1 VLKKNILS
9 LNVLPLARELVAAV
23 SSSKQLQEILYL
35 ELLVSKLLYDLIDGH
50 SCSLISDI
58 TDDKEQLLE
67 FLIAA
72 NIGAYY
78 SFNGI
83 IPAKAIVILPKQNLI
98 YINRYLHYELNIVRG
113 LKYLFK
119 SYDVNKQKTEALEK
133 LKEYSQQFDL
143 PNIDQLRAIDI
154 TSQNR
159 LSFITGGPGTGK
171 TTTVI
176 LLLWLFYK
184 EYGDDCQIRICAP
197 TGRAATRV
205 KESLQNSINFFTSMN
220 IPINSDK
227 INQFIEDGGNFSTI
241 HKLLGSIKNNIYF
254 KHNKTKQLDIDVLIV
269 DESSMIG
276 LPLFSKL
283 VEAINCDAIKHVI
296 FLGDKNQL
304 SSVEEGFVFA
314 TMINILRMNI
324 YTQNTNIAELTISKR
339 NSGDIGVFAKAIL
352 QSDIKT
358 MVHSLTNVHDIKLF
372 KPNLKDY
379 LSYMF
384 EQSTSFIN
392 YINYI
397 INTNNSNNRATCD
410 ELFTL
415 FYKQI
420 TLCLT
425 NVGPLGCDS
434 LNQYIDKMV
443 KQKINGVNKW
453 YTGRPIIILEND
465 YTLSLFNGDIGICM
479 IKNGKTIIVFSDGK
493 EFIPEI
499 LPRFNLAYALTI
511 HKSQGSEYENVNV
524 LLYSLNTNN
533 EMCSRELL
541 YTAVTRAKKTVTIFA
556 EQAVVLES
564 AKNITKRNTGLL
576 ENWSELNIQ

>member
-1 VLKKNILS
+1 MLKKDILS

-23 SSSKQLQEILYL
+23 STSKLEQEIQCL
-35 ELLVSKLLYDLIDGH
+35 ELVISKLLYDLIDGH

-58 TDDKEQLLE
+58 SDNKIQLLE
-67 FLIAA
+67 FLITTNIAA
-72 NIGAYY
+72 NYNCAAT
-78 SFNGI
+78 
-83 IPAKAIVILPKQNLI
+83 IPAKAVVILPQDNLI
-98 YINRYLHYELNIVRG
+98 YINRYLHYELNIVKQ
-113 LKYLFK
+113 LKLLFK
-119 SYDVNKQKTEALEK
+119 SYTLSQQNNDALEQ
-133 LKEYSQQFDL
+133 LKQFSQQFDL
-143 PNIDQLRAIDI
+143 PNIDQLNAIHT

-184 EYGDDCQIRICAP
+184 VYGENCQIRICAP

-205 KESLQNSINFFTSMN
+205 KESLQSSINFFTSMN
-220 IPINSDK
+220 IPINSTK
-227 INQFIEDGGNFSTI
+227 INQFIQDGGNFSTI
-241 HKLLGSIKNNIYF
+241 HKLLGAIKNNIYF

-283 VEAINCDAIKHVI
+283 VEAINCNTIKHVI

-314 TMINILRMNI
+314 TMINILRMNV
-324 YTQNTNIAELTISKR
+324 YSQNNNISELTISKR

-352 QSDIKT
+352 QSDVKT
-358 MVHSLTNVHDIKLF
+358 MIDSLTKVNDIKLLR
-372 KPNLKDY
+372 PNLKDY

-397 INTNNSNNRATCD
+397 VSTNSNTKEAIID
-410 ELFTL
+410 EVFSLFS
-415 FYKQI
+415 KQI

-425 NVGPLGCDS
+425 NIGPLGCDS
-434 LNQYIDKMV
+434 LNQYIDKLV
-443 KQKINGVNKW
+443 KQKINCVNKW

-465 YTLSLFNGDIGICM
+465 YTLGLFNGDIGICI
-479 IKNGKTIIVFSDGK
+479 IKDDKVIIIFSDGK

-524 LLYSLNTNN
+524 LLYSINTNN

-541 YTAVTRAKKTVTIFA
+541 YTAVTRAKKSVTIFA
-556 EQAVVLES
+556 DQSVVLEAS
-564 AKNITKRNTGLL
+564 KNITKRNTGLL
-576 ENWSELNIQ
+576 ENWRAL